1 MTWIFIGWMLSRLF
15 VADPF
20 ALEPVSGDWT
30 LDGGTGVPPTKMDG
44 GTGVPPTTLDGGTG
58 VPPTKMDGG
67 TGVPPTRL

>member
-44 GTGVPPTTLDGGTG
+44 GTGVPPT
-58 VPPTKMDGG
+58 
-67 TGVPPTRL
+67 RL